1 MEGKDHRVMGSS
13 EIEIYQVDAFTDRP
27 FGGNPAAVCLLE
39 EELDDSKMKSI
50 AAEMNLSETAFVKPL
65 EEKSFKKS
73 KRFSLRWFT
82 PEVEVPLCGHATLAT
97 AWTLFEEV
105 GNESDE
111 ITFSTK
117 SGDLKAEKREGVVL
131 SFPTDIPVDEEPF
144 QEILDGLGVV
154 KYEDYRYS
162 EETNNVL
169 ISLSSQG
176 KVEELEPDFSKLGSI
191 DTDIQGIIVT
201 AKGEDEYDFI
211 SRYFAPWV
219 GIDEDPVTGSA
230 HTVLAPYWSRL
241 LDKNEMKAYQASD
254 RGGKLTVKLKNDR
267 TELEGKAVTVLE
279 GKLKI

>member
-1 MEGKDHRVMGSS
+1 MEGKDHREMKSS
-13 EIEIYQVDAFTDRP
+13 EIDIYQVDAFTDRP
-27 FGGNPAAVCLLE
+27 FGGNPAAVCLLR

-50 AAEMNLSETAFVKPL
+50 AAEMNLSETAFVEPL
-65 EEKSFKKS
+65 EEKSFKGS

-105 GNESDE
+105 GNERDE

-117 SGDLKAEKREGVVL
+117 SGSLKAEKREGIVL
-131 SFPTDIPVDEEPF
+131 SFPTDMPVDEEPSK
-144 QEILDGLGVV
+144 EILESLGVV
-154 KYEDYRYS
+154 EYEDYRYS
-162 EETNNVL
+162 EKTNNVM
-169 ISLSSQG
+169 ISLSSEE

-201 AKGEDEYDFI
+201 AKGEDEYDFV

>member
-1 MEGKDHRVMGSS
+1 MEGKDHREMKSS
-13 EIEIYQVDAFTDRP
+13 EIDIYQVDAFTDRP
-27 FGGNPAAVCLLE
+27 FGGNPAAVCLLR

-50 AAEMNLSETAFVKPL
+50 AAEMNLSETAFVEPL
-65 EEKSFKKS
+65 EEKSFKGS

-105 GNESDE
+105 GNERDE

-117 SGDLKAEKREGVVL
+117 SGSLKAEKREGIVL
-131 SFPTDIPVDEEPF
+131 SFPTDMPVDEEPSK
-144 QEILDGLGVV
+144 EILESLGVV
-154 KYEDYRYS
+154 EYEDYRYS
-162 EETNNVL
+162 EKTNNVM
-169 ISLSSQG
+169 ISLSSEE

-201 AKGEDEYDFI
+201 AKGEDEYDFV

-254 RGGKLTVKLKNDR
+254 RGGKLTVRLMDGK
-267 TELEGKAVTVLE
+267 TELEGEAVTVLE
-279 GKLKI
+279 GNLYI